1 MKEINLELLLF
12 ITLCFAAARLIYS
25 ALSARGAVCLSI
37 SVAAL
42 PLLRSFLSTS
52 SLLDHGKRRQEERE
66 GEGARERKRGRESKF
81 LSSFADTFVLPAKTF
96 LSRFHRDL
104 SALRRCRV
112 SRQSVAA
119 SCRVSHGAEH
129 YSRHS
134 LLCTVCVCARAGL
147 CVSVSVF
154 VRQQVVLSFSWTPLT
169 FCERKTIQWN
179 L

>member
-25 ALSARGAVCLSI
+25 AHSARGAVCLSI
-37 SVAAL
+37 SAL
-42 PLLRSFLSTS
+42 PLLRSFLYTS
-52 SLLDHGKRRQEERE
+52 RLLDHGKRRQEERE

-134 LLCTVCVCARAGL
+134 LLCTL
-147 CVSVSVF
+147 CVF
-154 VRQQVVLSFSWTPLT
+154 VRACRLV
-169 FCERKTIQWN
+169 CER
-179 L
+179 

>member
-1 MKEINLELLLF
+1 MSSPHAPCLANLLGNEGNKPRASFVYYALLCSCETHLQRAQC
-12 ITLCFAAARLIYS
+12 TRS
-25 ALSARGAVCLSI
+25 CLSV

-134 LLCTVCVCARAGL
+134 LLCTLCVCVRVQA
-147 CVSVSVF
+147 CV
-154 VRQQVVLSFSWTPLT
+154 
-169 FCERKTIQWN
+169 
-179 L
+179 